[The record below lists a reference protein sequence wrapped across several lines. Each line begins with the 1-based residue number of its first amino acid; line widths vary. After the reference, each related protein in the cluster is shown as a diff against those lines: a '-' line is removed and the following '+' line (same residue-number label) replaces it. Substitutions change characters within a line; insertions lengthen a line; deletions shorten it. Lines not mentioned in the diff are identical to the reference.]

1 MNKGLPPSGRND
13 KAPYIIGVGGCG
25 AAANPHPSSPYTEP
39 VIPNDSEE
47 SAKNKI
53 PPFGRNDGV
62 THGEVPPFGRNDGVH
77 FLINRAGEGGAAA
90 LASPQFSTRRMS
102 FRTIVRNLSL
112 PRITSFRTTV
122 RKLNNEKEV
131 THEQSRIC
139 LYND

>member
-53 PPFGRNDGV
+53 
-62 THGEVPPFGRNDGVH
+62 PPFGRNDGVH